1 MLYRLSIQAFKK
13 GEKPASIL
21 QQYIKAILNHFG
33 IANQCV
39 GSVTDAGSDVKSA
52 SAGAATE
59 SLLSEGI
66 GGSWT

>member
-1 MLYRLSIQAFKK
+1 MLYRLSIHAFKK

-33 IANQCV
+33 IANQCA

-52 SAGAATE
+52 AAGAAAE